1 MARGGDNRGGRQ
13 VPRRPAAV
21 SGPGALSR
29 RTDGGPGSD
38 TQPIRVPTGGDYG
51 DAKRLEAQQKGAPL
65 PDNTPSPPSPSG
77 AGSRLSATGPTGGDV
92 FGPTQRPGESPLA
105 GVPLGGQTP
114 TDPDTIIRLLYAA
127 FPHPQ
132 LLKLIRRR

>member
-1 MARGGDNRGGRQ
+1 M
-13 VPRRPAAV
+13 

-38 TQPIRVPTGGDYG
+38 TQPIRAPKGQPYG
-51 DAKRLEAQQKGAPL
+51 QAQRLEAQQRAAPL
-65 PDNTPSPPSPSG
+65 PDNSPNPPSVSRSAGGGASG
-77 AGSRLSATGPTGGDV
+77 PAAVAQPDV

-105 GVPLGGQTP
+105 GVVP
-114 TDPDTIIRLLYAA
+114 TEARGAPDPDMVVRLLYAA

-132 LLKLIRRR
+132 LLQLIRRR